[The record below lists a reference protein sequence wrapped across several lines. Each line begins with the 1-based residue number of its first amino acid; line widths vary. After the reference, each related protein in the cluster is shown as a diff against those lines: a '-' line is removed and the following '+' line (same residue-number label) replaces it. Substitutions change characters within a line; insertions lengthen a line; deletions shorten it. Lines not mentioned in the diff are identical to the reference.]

1 MALDYSKL
9 PDYFWEDFKTKRENQ
24 KNFIL
29 DEIKL
34 RLQLLD
40 EKRKK
45 ISALQYEEKLLTN
58 DIYDVIREDVTR
70 DEALNVFWGLN
81 VGDLLWKA
89 WSADVNIEKDPDKQ
103 KEYEQCLEF
112 VKQRIAD
119 KIFKRDPEFHFH
131 GLIQFNFGER
141 YEFHYE
147 YKGFHF
153 ELNIPVYEKLKYEDA
168 LRGYYLQYYKRPS
181 VTTYDIAT
189 MDYAT
194 IYDQF
199 IELYNKKYKDLPNFY
214 PERDE

>member
-9 PDYFWEDFKTKRENQ
+9 PDYFWEDFKTKREKQ

-45 ISALQYEEKLLTN
+45 INTLQYEEKLLTN
-58 DIYDVIREDVTR
+58 DIYNVIREDVTR

-81 VGDLLWKA
+81 VGGLLRKA
-89 WSADVNIEKDPDKQ
+89 WSAGLTTEKDPDKQ

-119 KIFKRDPEFHFH
+119 KIFKHDPDFHMFE
-131 GLIQFNFGER
+131 IKEYNFGER
-141 YEFHYE
+141 YFIHCE

-153 ELNIPVYEKLKYEDA
+153 DIYIPVYEKLRYEDA
-168 LRGYYLQYYKRPS
+168 LRGYYIQYYTHS
-181 VTTYDIAT
+181 HICTYDIET